1 MEQKGITRKQ
11 FRVQLVS
18 PLFNLLLGGWWIYM
32 GIDSHRND
40 FLIIGILFILL
51 SLGLICSL
59 VIQRRRHPV
68 EDEEV
73 DKEVSSGLKAGG
85 LALLL
90 LAAGF
95 LIAFGLA
102 ALFT

>member
-32 GIDSHRND
+32 GIDSRRNGY
-40 FLIIGILFILL
+40 LIVGVLFILL

-59 VIQRRRHPV
+59 VIQRRRHPI
-68 EDEEV
+68 EDEEA
-73 DKEVSSGLKAGG
+73 DKEMVEGLKSGG
-85 LALLL
+85 VALLL
-90 LAAGF
+90 IAAGF
-95 LIAFGLA
+95 LAAIGLV
-102 ALFT
+102 LILK